1 MFTTIIAHFYIKVSF
16 CLCYNSF
23 KGDEKMNILVVGA
36 GYVGVANAILLS
48 KENSIYINDIDQE
61 KLINIKN
68 RDFSFINEY
77 RSEVNFQELDINI
90 TSDLKVAKECDVVL
104 IALPTDLNG
113 EGKLDYSGVINSI
126 RDIRKI
132 NPKIEIII
140 KSTLPIGSCKILHSE
155 FGDFFYM
162 PEFLR
167 EGFAIHDVMYPDRIV
182 IGTNKEDISVIEKL
196 YKTNNKVIITG
207 YGEAEFIKLMS
218 NTYLAL
224 RVAFFNELDT
234 AILSERLN
242 ERDIIDGICSDKRIG
257 NYYNNPSFGYGGYCL
272 PKDTKEIEKSLN
284 NYELP
289 ILSSISKSNYKRVED
304 LSKDIIKKGYK
315 IIGVYSLS
323 SKSESSN
330 IKESSTIKLINN
342 LEEKGLEIIVYSDES
357 ILGYKCVKSIE
368 ELVERSDIIVANRVN
383 SELLP
388 FVDKVYT
395 RDIYGRN

>member
-1 MFTTIIAHFYIKVSF
+1 MGFY
-16 CLCYNSF
+16 LCYNGF

-48 KENSIYINDIDQE
+48 KENSIYINDINYE
-61 KLINIKN
+61 KLVSIEN

-77 RSEVNFQELDINI
+77 SSDIDFQELKLNI
-90 TSDLKVAKECDVVL
+90 TSDLEIAKECAVVI

-126 RDIRKI
+126 RDIRRI

-140 KSTLPIGSCKILHSE
+140 KSTLPIGSCMVLQSE

-167 EGFAIHDVMYPDRIV
+167 EGFAIYDVMNPDRIV
-182 IGTNKEDISVIEKL
+182 IGTKKEDISAIEKL
-196 YKTNNKVIITG
+196 YKTTHKIIRTG
-207 YGEAEFIKLMS
+207 YREAELIKLMS

-234 AILSERLN
+234 AILSEGLN
-242 ERDIIDGICSDKRIG
+242 EKDIIDGICADNRIG

-272 PKDTKEIEKSLN
+272 PKDTKEIETSYFDK
-284 NYELP
+284 ELP
-289 ILSSISKSNYKRVED
+289 ILSNITKSNTKRVDD
-304 LSKDIIKKGYK
+304 LSKDIIKKGHK
-315 IIGVYSLS
+315 IVGVYSLS

-330 IKESSTIKLINN
+330 IKESTTIKLISN
-342 LEEKGLEIIVYSDES
+342 LEEKGLEILVYSDKP
-357 ILGYKCVKSIE
+357 ILEYNYVQTIE
-368 ELVERSDIIVANRVN
+368 ELVKRSDIIIANRIN

-388 FVDKVYT
+388 YTDKVYT

>member
-1 MFTTIIAHFYIKVSF
+1 
-16 CLCYNSF
+16 
-23 KGDEKMNILVVGA
+23 MNILVVGA

-77 RSEVNFQELDINI
+77 SIEVNFQKLDISI

-234 AILSERLN
+234 AILSEGLN
-242 ERDIIDGICSDKRIG
+242 EREIIDGICSDKRIG

-272 PKDTKEIEKSLN
+272 PKDTKEIEKSFN

-304 LSKDIIKKGYK
+304 LSEDIIKKGYK

-330 IKESSTIKLINN
+330 VKESSTIKLINN
-342 LEEKGLEIIVYSDES
+342 LEEKGLEILIYSDES

-368 ELVERSDIIVANRVN
+368 ELVKRSDIIIANRVN

-388 FVDKVYT
+388 YVDKIYT